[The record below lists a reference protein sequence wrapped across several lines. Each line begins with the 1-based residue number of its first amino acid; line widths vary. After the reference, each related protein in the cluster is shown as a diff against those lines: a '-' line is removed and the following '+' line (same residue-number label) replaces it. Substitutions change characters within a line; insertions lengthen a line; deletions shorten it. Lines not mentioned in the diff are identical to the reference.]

1 MLESFKRLF
10 TTPGQGADI
19 AEITAWA
26 RKRGYRFAPMEQG
39 FAIDGEF
46 EGQPWQLEWAPA
58 LRPFIRGHELRMQ
71 MQPGIHPDLHMMLMS
86 APLMKALEQQAYAQ
100 FTQNMQTQ
108 IDDSSPEE
116 MRWLVMFAKVD
127 VAGVP
132 AVAAHFGAVAN
143 SPAKASLWIEG
154 PLAKLLERA
163 TGTLMVGDPPF
174 VMTVSRGRIAMRLE
188 LSDVASP
195 FLSAAIT
202 LFETAASQAA
212 G

>member
-10 TTPGQGADI
+10 TAPGQGADV

-39 FAIDGEF
+39 FALDGEF

-58 LRPFIRGHELRMQ
+58 LRPFIQGHELRMQ
-71 MQPGIHPDLHMMLMS
+71 MQPGIHPDVHMMLMS

-116 MRWLVMFAKVD
+116 MRWLVMFAKAD
-127 VAGVP
+127 LAAVP

-212 G
+212 D

>member
-1 MLESFKRLF
+1 MLESFKRLLSN
-10 TTPGQGADI
+10 PGQGADL

-26 RKRGYRFAPMEQG
+26 GKRGYQYAPMEEG
-39 FAIDGEF
+39 FAVDGHF
-46 EGQPWQLEWAPA
+46 EGKPWQLEWAPA

-71 MQPGIHPDLHMMLMS
+71 MQAGIAQDVHMMLMS
-86 APLMKALEQQAYAQ
+86 NPLMQALEKQAYAQ

-127 VAGVP
+127 LTGLP
-132 AVAAHFGAVAN
+132 GVAAHYGAVAN
-143 SPAKASLWIEG
+143 SPAKGRLWIEG

-174 VMTVSRGRIAMRLE
+174 VMTVSRGRIVMHLE
-188 LSDVASP
+188 LSDVSSP
-195 FLSAAIT
+195 FLGAAIS
-202 LFETAASQAA
+202 LFETAVTQAMP
-212 G
+212 